1 MGSDATGID
10 EALHLRRGDGTVEP
24 RRGGNP
30 PDGILAESQAMRAV
44 VSLIDRA
51 ARRDTAILLVGES
64 GTGKELLARAIH
76 RRSPRANGPFVA
88 VNCSAIPDTLLE
100 SELFGHRRGAF
111 TDAREDQRGLFQSA
125 NRGTLFLD
133 EIGDM
138 PPALQA
144 KLLRVLQEK
153 EVQPLG
159 ASAPVAVDV
168 RVVTAT
174 HRDLDGLVRQ
184 ERFRQDLLYR
194 INVVEVW
201 VPPLRDRLEDLA
213 PLVAHLVDKLGA
225 RLGFGSC
232 TVTADVMTAFAR
244 YPWPGNVRELEN
256 VIERALVL
264 GSGVTI
270 GLEDLPDRLTRRPTS
285 TSSSGECGR
294 LVDVERDHIRRT
306 LEILGGNKAATAR
319 ALDVN
324 RKTLY
329 RKLRQHRL
337 PTS

>member
-1 MGSDATGID
+1 MATEI
-10 EALHLRRGDGTVEP
+10 TSIV
-24 RRGGNP
+24 
-30 PDGILAESQAMRAV
+30 AESRAMQEV
-44 VSLIDRA
+44 MSLIDRA
-51 ARRDTAILLVGES
+51 ARRDTAVLLVGES
-64 GTGKELLARAIH
+64 GTGKELLTRALH
-76 RRSPRANGPFVA
+76 RKSPRATGPFVA

-111 TDAREDQRGLFQSA
+111 TDAREDQLGLFQAA
-125 NRGTLFLD
+125 NHGTLFLD

-138 PPALQA
+138 APALQA

-159 ASAPVAVDV
+159 ASAPVPIDV

-174 HRDLDGLVRQ
+174 HRDLEALVSH

-194 INVVEVW
+194 VNVVEVW
-201 VPPLRDRLEDLA
+201 VPPLRDRLEDLI
-213 PLVAHLVDKLGA
+213 PLTQHLLDKLGA
-225 RLGFGSC
+225 RLELPGC
-232 TVTADVMTAFAR
+232 TISPEAMTAFAE

-264 GSGVTI
+264 GSGIAINV
-270 GLEDLPDRLTRRPTS
+270 EDLPDRLTSLAALPTHGS
-285 TSSSGECGR
+285 AGGR

-306 LEILGGNKAATAR
+306 LETVNGNKAAAAR
-319 ALDVN
+319 RLDVN

-337 PTS
+337 SMP

>member
-1 MGSDATGID
+1 MGSELTSI
-10 EALHLRRGDGTVEP
+10 V
-24 RRGGNP
+24 
-30 PDGILAESQAMRAV
+30 AESQAMQEV
-44 VSLIDRA
+44 VALIDRA
-51 ARRDTAILLVGES
+51 ARRDTAVLLVGES
-64 GTGKELLARAIH
+64 GTGKELLARALH
-76 RRSPRANGPFVA
+76 RNSPRASRPFVA

-100 SELFGHRRGAF
+100 SQLFGHRRGAF
-111 TDAREDQRGLFQSA
+111 TDAREDQRGLFQTASH
-125 NRGTLFLD
+125 GTLFLD

-159 ASAPVAVDV
+159 ASAPIPVDV

-174 HRDLDGLVRQ
+174 HRDLDVLVTQ

-201 VPPLRDRLEDLA
+201 VPPLRDRPEDLV
-213 PLVAHLVDKLGA
+213 PLTQHILEKLGA
-225 RLGFGSC
+225 RLELPGC
-232 TVTADVMTAFAR
+232 TISPEVMAAFDR
-244 YPWPGNVRELEN
+244 FSWPGNVRELEN

-264 GSGVTI
+264 GPGI
-270 GLEDLPDRLTRRPTS
+270 AIRLEDLPDRLTRDAPLPA
-285 TSSSGECGR
+285 CGHANCR
-294 LVDVERDHIRRT
+294 LSDMERDHIRRT
-306 LEILGGNKAATAR
+306 LETVGGNKAAAAR

-337 PTS
+337 SMS